1 MLDFTREGTDLTIMM
16 PENITTLNAGEME
29 EQIMGIVDEQPVE
42 KLVLDADNMVYTS
55 SAGLR
60 IILKLIKKIKNM
72 SIINVSAD
80 LYSVFDISGFSKVVR
95 IEKKED

>member
-1 MLDFTREGTDLTIMM
+1 MLDFKREGTDLTIMM

-72 SIINVSAD
+72 SIVNVSSD